1 MASMGDPIEPVMCH
15 ESAYKAFPTST
26 SSNKIEILRVISGKI
41 KLKLGDDFD
50 ANWSLDTK
58 MKKIA
63 QFSALPKYLF

>member
-50 ANWSLDTK
+50 AN
-58 MKKIA
+58 
-63 QFSALPKYLF
+63 